1 MRKQPEPS
9 APGKTIDDRYR
20 RGIEI
25 LMHMSPEKMDLVTN
39 RLAEVAPD
47 FARMIVEYAFGDI
60 FSRNDLDLHTRELI
74 AISVLAARGDSAAQL
89 RAHVASALKFGI
101 ARPEIVEAM
110 MQVSIYSG
118 FPVVINA
125 LTACHDLL
133 TEPSDC
139 ETCPEPGQR
148 TAVGQS

>member
-1 MRKQPEPS
+1 MRKQSTPATS
-9 APGKTIDDRYR
+9 GNTIDDRYR

-60 FSRNDLDLHTRELI
+60 FSRDSLDLRTRELI
-74 AISVLAARGDSAAQL
+74 AISVLTARGDSPAQL
-89 RAHVASALKFGI
+89 HAHVASAVKFGI
-101 ARPEIVEAM
+101 ARREIVEAM

-133 TEPSDC
+133 TKPLDC
-139 ETCPEPGQR
+139 EACPEPVQR
-148 TAVGQS
+148 TEVGQS

>member
-1 MRKQPEPS
+1 MRKQPELS
-9 APGKTIDDRYR
+9 APGKLIDDRYR

-25 LMHMSPEKMDLVTN
+25 LMHMSAEKMDLVTN

-60 FSRNDLDLHTRELI
+60 FSRSDLDLHTRELI
-74 AISVLAARGDSAAQL
+74 AISVLAARGDSPEQL
-89 RAHVASALKFGI
+89 QAHVASALKFGI
-101 ARPEIVEAM
+101 ARAQIVEAM

-125 LTACHDLL
+125 LAGCHDLL

-148 TAVGQS
+148 DPVGQS

>member
-9 APGKTIDDRYR
+9 APGKKIDDRYR

-60 FSRNDLDLHTRELI
+60 FSRDSLDLRTRELI
-74 AISVLAARGDSAAQL
+74 AISVLAARGDSPAQL
-89 RAHVASALKFGI
+89 RAHVASAVKFEV

-133 TEPSDC
+133 TEP
-139 ETCPEPGQR
+139 GQR
-148 TAVGQS
+148 TDVGQSW

>member
-1 MRKQPEPS
+1 MRNQPELS
-9 APGKTIDDRYR
+9 ASGKIFDDRYH

-25 LMHMSPEKMDLVTN
+25 LLHMSPEKMDLVTN

-47 FARMIVEYAFGDI
+47 FARMVVEYAFGDI
-60 FSRNDLDLHTRELI
+60 FARAALDLRARELI
-74 AISVLAARGDSAAQL
+74 AISVLAARGDAAAQL

-101 ARPEIVEAM
+101 ARTEIVEAM

-125 LTACHDLL
+125 LTVCHELL
-133 TEPSDC
+133 TEPVDC
-139 ETCPEPGQR
+139 ATCPDPAQSVD
-148 TAVGQS
+148 VGQS